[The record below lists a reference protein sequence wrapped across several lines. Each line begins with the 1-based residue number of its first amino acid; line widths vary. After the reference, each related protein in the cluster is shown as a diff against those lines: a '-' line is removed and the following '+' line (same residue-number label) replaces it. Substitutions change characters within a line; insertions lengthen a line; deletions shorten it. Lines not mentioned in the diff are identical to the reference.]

1 MPPGGHESLDD
12 RIAQELADRL
22 GPQNYQRRLQ
32 GKAAFQIEGGTLVV
46 HLANPL
52 VMQWL
57 QSRHALLM
65 NEIAGEVVGPNAQV
79 EFRTASMPVA
89 NTTSGADEATTTEA
103 PAPRMGAVHQ
113 TTAPSPPA
121 AHAGRR
127 RFMDFTDFVVGESNQ
142 LAFTA
147 ARQVA
152 EAPGVRLNPLV
163 LHGAVGLGKS
173 HLMEGVV
180 QEVRT
185 RFPAMQTLL
194 VTAESFLNYFTEA
207 MKSHSLPSFRQKFRR
222 VDVLLIDDIEFL
234 CGKRASREELL
245 NTIKKLTDDG
255 CQMVFA
261 SDRHPRLLEGMGD
274 ELISRLM
281 AGMVCRI
288 ESPDVATRRAL
299 AAQSAAR
306 LNFALNDDI
315 LDYIADRFRT
325 NAREIL
331 GAVNSL
337 YTHALVARDRMNLR
351 AARKVLGQFE
361 GECQRVVRMSDI
373 EDAVCGVFHVTPQAL
388 RSSERKQAVCHARHL
403 AIYLSRRLMGAAFT
417 EIGSHF
423 GNRNHSTIITS
434 NDKIKS
440 MIANQRSI
448 KFAGNTWL
456 IEDLVDSLEQQILA
470 S

>member
-12 RIAQELADRL
+12 RIAQLLADRL

-32 GKAAFQIEGGTLVV
+32 GKTAFQVEEGTLVV

-52 VMQWL
+52 LMQWL
-57 QSRHALLM
+57 QSRHALLLS
-65 NEIAGEVVGPNAQV
+65 EIAAEVVGPLAQV
-79 EFRTASMPVA
+79 EYRTAPSLDASATTSANDTDAPVPRMPVA
-89 NTTSGADEATTTEA
+89 
-103 PAPRMGAVHQ
+103 HH
-113 TTAPSPPA
+113 TTAPAQSVVQT
-121 AHAGRR
+121 GRR
-127 RFMDFTDFVVGESNQ
+127 RQMDFSDFVCGESNQ
-142 LAFTA
+142 LAYMA

-163 LHGAVGLGKS
+163 LHGSVGLGKS
-173 HLMEGVV
+173 HLMEGIV
-180 QEVRT
+180 QEIRT
-185 RFPAMQTLL
+185 RFPAMQVLC

-207 MKSHSLPSFRQKFRR
+207 LKSHTLPSFRQKFRK

-245 NTIKKLTDDG
+245 NTIKKLTDEG
-255 CQMVFA
+255 CQLVFTTG
-261 SDRHPRLLEGMGD
+261 RHPRLLEGMGD

-288 ESPDVATRRAL
+288 ESPDLTTRRAI

-306 LNFALNDDI
+306 LSFALSDDI
-315 LDYIADRFRT
+315 LDYIADRFRA
-325 NAREIL
+325 NAREVL

-337 YTHALVARDRMNLR
+337 YAFALVARDRLNLR
-351 AARKVLGQFE
+351 TARKVLAQFE
-361 GECQRVVRMSDI
+361 GECQRVVRMSDV
-373 EDAVCGVFHVTPQAL
+373 EQAVCGMFHVTPQAL

-403 AIYLSRRLMGAAFT
+403 AIYLSRRLTGAAFT

-440 MIANQRSI
+440 MIANQGSM

-456 IEDLVDSLEQQILA
+456 VEDLVESLEQQILA